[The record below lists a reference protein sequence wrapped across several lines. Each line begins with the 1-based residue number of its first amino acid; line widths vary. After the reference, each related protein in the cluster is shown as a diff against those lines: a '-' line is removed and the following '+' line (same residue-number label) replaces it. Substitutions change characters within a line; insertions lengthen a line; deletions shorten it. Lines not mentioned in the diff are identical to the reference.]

1 MKTVRKNKNNNKKI
15 PVKFGPEFPTVA
27 GNSLPPWLFKKN
39 QISKFLYPNLKTKY
53 YFDLKGHLAFEV
65 NDSDGATG
73 DDCDWQSDGHLSEQ
87 DQMSVEGE
95 HSQEVFD
102 DSADT
107 YDALKNSVENFKE
120 NLNDK
125 NDGLR
130 KDSVDSDEDID
141 QIELGELSEVDP
153 PLLYFVCTFDL

>member
-1 MKTVRKNKNNNKKI
+1 
-15 PVKFGPEFPTVA
+15 
-27 GNSLPPWLFKKN
+27 
-39 QISKFLYPNLKTKY
+39 
-53 YFDLKGHLAFEV
+53 
-65 NDSDGATG
+65 
-73 DDCDWQSDGHLSEQ
+73 
-87 DQMSVEGE
+87 MSVEGE
-95 HSQEVFD
+95 HSQDVFD

-153 PLLYFVCTFDL
+153 PCFILCAHLICSFHFQERLIKKNIFLVLFR